1 VDKLSLMLLM
11 APSATG
17 TADWSSSIALQQSGE
32 NNVTDTVNIINKLQ
46 RWANRN
52 NHYQIARH

>member
-1 VDKLSLMLLM
+1 MLLM

-32 NNVTDTVNIINKLQ
+32 SNVTDTVNIINKLQ